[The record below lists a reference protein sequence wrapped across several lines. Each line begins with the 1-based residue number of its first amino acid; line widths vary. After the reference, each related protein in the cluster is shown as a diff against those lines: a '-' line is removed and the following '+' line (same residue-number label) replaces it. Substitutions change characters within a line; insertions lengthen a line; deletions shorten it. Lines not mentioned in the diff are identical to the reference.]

1 MKLFIKNPKKEK
13 TTAFLLSL
21 LVHSILILILILIKI
36 EYSHTKERNYSVVS
50 FIEIKPEE
58 NNTPEKKK
66 SEKSVGDFARIQK
79 KEQVKVKKQ
88 KGEEQL
94 KTAADTASLK
104 KLIDTTSD
112 SSKLYITKKQLV
124 DTTYRSLKF
133 AATLLDS
140 FLLRHPEYSKY
151 ILEQQAKE
159 LVENKNIKK
168 FSRLA
173 LEQRINRE
181 LDKYLKEHY
190 PEGSEHE
197 INPYTGPGLNIPID
211 DLIDAIK
218 KIF

>member
-1 MKLFIKNPKKEK
+1 MKLFKKNLTKEK
-13 TTAFLLSL
+13 ILALLLSI
-21 LVHSILILILILIKI
+21 LVHGILIVILVLIKI
-36 EYSHTKERNYSVVS
+36 EYSQIKGTNYSVLNYV
-50 FIEIKPEE
+50 EIKPEK
-58 NNTPEKKK
+58 NKTTEKKK
-66 SEKSVGDFARIQK
+66 SEKNIENVALSQK
-79 KEQVKVKKQ
+79 KEQIKAKRQKV
-88 KGEEQL
+88 EEHL
-94 KTAADTASLK
+94 KSVIDTVSNT
-104 KLIDTTSD
+104 KLIDTTSNKE
-112 SSKLYITKKQLV
+112 KLYITKSELE

-140 FLLRHPEYSKY
+140 FLVRHPEYSKY

-173 LEQRINRE
+173 LEQRVNEE